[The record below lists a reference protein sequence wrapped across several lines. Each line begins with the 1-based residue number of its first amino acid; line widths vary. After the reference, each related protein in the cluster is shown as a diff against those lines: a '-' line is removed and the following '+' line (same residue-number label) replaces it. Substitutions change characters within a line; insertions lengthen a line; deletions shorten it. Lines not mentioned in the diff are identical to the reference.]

1 MTLAQNNGF
10 RDLMSDIAG
19 RQKKTS
25 VKVFTTL
32 GPEKTLR
39 SLWQMEDY
47 NNICSKEDLWA
58 AAAGDAAKPS
68 LDIRKKHVKTSH
80 HTV

>member
-19 RQKKTS
+19 HQKKTS
-25 VKVFTTL
+25 VKDFMTL
-32 GPEKTLR
+32 GTEKTWG
-39 SLWQMEDY
+39 SLWQMEEY

-58 AAAGDAAKPS
+58 AVAELHP
-68 LDIRKKHVKTSH
+68 KHR
-80 HTV
+80 